1 MNGLAAETYILPV
14 LARDEESTPT
24 TQESMFNYVRLSDGG
39 PRRLPGPRSEVEVI
53 AEIGNRLLPDATGV
67 DWKTMQQTS
76 TIRQWIADVVP
87 GYDQIANIDQ
97 TRKEFQIAGR
107 TLHEPKFTTV
117 DGRANLHTHAIP
129 ELKGRQDQELR
140 LMTVRSEGQFNTV
153 VYEEEDLYRNQSRRD
168 IILMH
173 PDDLARLGLEHEDR
187 VEVKSDTG
195 TLSNIL
201 ARSYESIR
209 PGNALMYFPE
219 ANVLVSRHADPSSK
233 TPAFK
238 GVVVRVVPAL
248 QRSS

>member
-1 MNGLAAETYILPV
+1 LAAETYILPV

-53 AEIGNRLLPDATGV
+53 AELGKRLIPDASGV
-67 DWKTMQQTS
+67 DWNTMQQTS

-87 GYDQIANIDQ
+87 GYDQIADIEQ
-97 TRKEFQIAGR
+97 TRKEFQIGGR
-107 TLHEPKFTTV
+107 TFHKPKFATT
-117 DGRANLHTHAIP
+117 DGRANLHTHTIP

-153 VYEEEDLYRNQSRRD
+153 VYEEEDLYRNQTRRD

-173 PDDLARLGLEHEDR
+173 PDDLKRLGLEHEDR
-187 VEVKSDTG
+187 VDVTSDTG
-195 TLSNIL
+195 TLQNIL
-201 ARSYESIR
+201 ARCYEPIR

-219 ANVLVSRHADPSSK
+219 ANVLVSRRADPKSK

-238 GVVVRVVPAL
+238 GVVIRVAPSP
-248 QRSS
+248 QQSS